1 MSSGASHATRTG
13 SLGSVDGGHNHN
25 DHDSSHIGSPSK
37 APSRSSTSSYLQ
49 AQPQIQTVGT
59 LLAAIANCLT
69 DALRIFTFADK
80 QQWGPDEFEQVRALE
95 ATLDEAKKDF
105 QEMAPLVH
113 GSFYYENDRTPDS
126 LHRLQSLLARF
137 QFHTQNFRDW
147 ARQGGPINPTWARDT
162 VHLRRDLHRAQCRA
176 ASRIFAALV
185 VAGGDLGGA
194 GGAGGGSSI
203 GGSGNGARCLGAF
216 QVYRRLKRR
225 EAERAERA
233 EKARQER
240 EERKKIVVPA
250 WRGSVNGNGP
260 EYGVGMEAARQ
271 PGDLVGS
278 TLDSPRVG
286 RGKGQNAWGDGEGD
300 DEDADPG
307 KRRSLEELVPTCNEV
322 GRFQIFGAE
331 SHDAVFI
338 CDFCDGHIV
347 WPDLQSVPS
356 ERSPLPPTAVTGYPR
371 WQAQGISA
379 QDGEQ
384 KTVVFA
390 PLAIANHTPP
400 EPGEWQAGLLCPYCE
415 EATYL
420 DQGED
425 SSELRYVSDGDGWF
439 ADLEAFR
446 AHLEWYHT
454 ALPVPPL
461 SSIASAATSNCSVM

>member
-1 MSSGASHATRTG
+1 M
-13 SLGSVDGGHNHN
+13 
-25 DHDSSHIGSPSK
+25 
-37 APSRSSTSSYLQ
+37 Y
-49 AQPQIQTVGT
+49 
-59 LLAAIANCLT
+59 
-69 DALRIFTFADK
+69 
-80 QQWGPDEFEQVRALE
+80 
-95 ATLDEAKKDF
+95 
-105 QEMAPLVH
+105 
-113 GSFYYENDRTPDS
+113 
-126 LHRLQSLLARF
+126 
-137 QFHTQNFRDW
+137 
-147 ARQGGPINPTWARDT
+147 RQ
-162 VHLRRDLHRAQCRA
+162 
-176 ASRIFAALV
+176 
-185 VAGGDLGGA
+185 
-194 GGAGGGSSI
+194 
-203 GGSGNGARCLGAF
+203 
-216 QVYRRLKRR
+216 LKRR
-225 EAERAERA
+225 EAERAKRA
-233 EKARQER
+233 EKARQAR
-240 EERKKIVVPA
+240 EERKKEIVPA
-250 WRGSVNGNGP
+250 WRGSVNGNGHT
-260 EYGVGMEAARQ
+260 YGVGMEAARQ

-286 RGKGQNAWGDGEGD
+286 RGKDQNAWGNEDN
-300 DEDADPG
+300 DEDNELG
-307 KRRSLEELVPTCNEV
+307 KRRSLEELVPTCNAV
-322 GRFQIFGAE
+322 GRFQLFGAE

-347 WPDLQSVPS
+347 WPDLQSVPA

-379 QDGEQ
+379 EDGEQ

>member
-1 MSSGASHATRTG
+1 MSSGASRATRTG
-13 SLGSVDGGHNHN
+13 SLGS
-25 DHDSSHIGSPSK
+25 
-37 APSRSSTSSYLQ
+37 

-95 ATLDEAKKDF
+95 ATLNEAKKDF

-185 VAGGDLGGA
+185 VAGGDLG
-194 GGAGGGSSI
+194 
-203 GGSGNGARCLGAF
+203 GARCLGAF

-307 KRRSLEELVPTCNEV
+307 KRRSLEELAPTCNEV

-379 QDGEQ
+379 EDGEQ